1 MRHTSRSGRTKKR
14 PFRLL
19 TPCARAISSAAA
31 RDVAKVLKSATAN
44 AENNLKMSPEDLVV
58 KTIFA
63 DEANPTWTTE
73 KIDEVLASKKTVQ
86 ADFLKPVPVY
96 IVYFSAAASTD
107 GKIVNYGDVYKRDA
121 KVLAALDKQPV
132 EGKDVATR

>member
-1 MRHTSRSGRTKKR
+1 MPVQIGNTTQVVFFTHKR
-14 PFRLL
+14 VIGLDAKDGKVATDGWSKL
-19 TPCARAISSAAA
+19 TGH
-31 RDVAKVLKSATAN
+31 DVV
-44 AENNLKMSPEDLVV
+44 DLA

-63 DEANPTWTTE
+63 DEANPTWTPE
-73 KIDEVLASKKTVQ
+73 KIDEVRASRKTVQ
-86 ADFLKPVPVY
+86 ADFLKPIPVY

-121 KVLAALDKQPV
+121 KVLAALLDNRPA